1 MVSPPKEYAEEAA
14 IWVKTIGSKLG
25 PGRHHIL
32 ELGVGGGHLLSH
44 LTTEF
49 QASASDIS
57 EPMLALSRRLN
68 PRVTHHL
75 GDMRNLRLNQVY
87 DAVLIHDG
95 VSYLLTEQDLS
106 ATFDTAKAHLR
117 PGGLLIMA
125 PDWFQET
132 FPGTSVLHW
141 IRNTRQGDVTCI
153 EYLHDPNPG
162 GFTIESVF
170 FYLWS
175 QDGSLRVEEDR
186 HTTGLFPLDTW
197 LQLMREAGFSVE
209 QKSFPT
215 YEGGYGGKLLI
226 GQLDA

>member
-1 MVSPPKEYAEEAA
+1 M
-14 IWVKTIGSKLG
+14 
-25 PGRHHIL
+25 
-32 ELGVGGGHLLSH
+32 LSH
-44 LTTEF
+44 LTPEF
-49 QASASDIS
+49 QASAADIS

-68 PRVTHHL
+68 PRVKHHL

-141 IRNTRQGDVTCI
+141 IRDTLRGDLTCI

-162 GFTIESVF
+162 DTTIASVF

-175 QDGSLRVEEDR
+175 QDGTLRVEEDR

-197 LQLMREAGFSVE
+197 LRLMREARFSVE
-209 QKSFPT
+209 QKSFPV
-215 YEGGYGGKLLI
+215 YEGGYGGRLLI
-226 GQLDA
+226 GQLKA